1 MAADA
6 DWMSALSALE
16 SQLDALE
23 HQLDTDAWD
32 DPMELHALDLHGD
45 VPPVLVPRAQQL
57 AQRLAAL
64 ERRMTT
70 ELAASRDALRELA
83 ARRRAA
89 RDYHRSET
97 NALGSRAAAD

>member
-1 MAADA
+1 MVADT
-6 DWMSALSALE
+6 DWMSALAALE

-32 DPMELHALDLHGD
+32 DPVELHALELHGD
-45 VPPVLVPRAQQL
+45 VPPALVPAAQQL
-57 AQRLAAL
+57 AQRLTAL

-89 RDYHRSET
+89 RNYHRSET
-97 NALGSRAAAD
+97 NALGARAAAD